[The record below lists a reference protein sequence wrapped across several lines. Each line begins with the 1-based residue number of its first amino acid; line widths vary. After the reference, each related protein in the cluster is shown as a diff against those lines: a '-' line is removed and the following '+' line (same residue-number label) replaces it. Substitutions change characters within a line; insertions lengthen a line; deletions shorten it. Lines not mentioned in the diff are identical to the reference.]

1 MSKCHC
7 LTCMGILKHRV
18 QGSIKIQALI
28 ALQDVLSQILG
39 VKLSMYYL
47 TARIERNFSV
57 NPNGI
62 RV

>member
-7 LTCMGILKHRV
+7 LTFMVKHRV

-47 TARIERNFSV
+47 TAMMERNFSV
-57 NPNGI
+57 NPTGI
-62 RV
+62 QV